1 MSYGGGNRLI
11 DAEEERTRNELL
23 FTTERFRLMASG
35 AVAPAEQEDEEEN
48 STVEEQDEE
57 EQARARERAPL
68 TPAELERFR
77 TMMEQEEQE
86 MEEEVTS
93 ESEEED
99 EDLHHESA
107 RAAGRRAALEYV
119 VAHARHLRQDLR
131 PVIPAADVALV
142 VSQARVSELV
152 AQSALMRNN
161 GDIANSVTELTG
173 GVHSNMNM
181 SARGAEA
188 VFASA
193 EAAIGQA
200 EEALAASEQSSPSSM
215 ADWVPR
221 PRDWARFAASA
232 SSYGN
237 AGYGNLPQLARDNLL
252 DHTFDDVAPG
262 GEGSL
267 HDTCNS
273 GILRDLIFPTL
284 EWRVAWAR
292 HRNVTPFSQPMLP
305 RWYRAIATLTARW
318 PQTYRRTHPYRGQQ
332 AEGGE
337 GCNEVLWIEYLLA
350 PAQNFDPPGAR
361 GRAAQARRSTN
372 VKRLLCELDGSGEH
386 SCVRV
391 RNMIR
396 ALVRDTMV
404 NLRPGADRWPDAIWA
419 HALSCCKKWDEEC
432 LTMPTAQDLAMV
444 LMSGVQDAAIEAHAA
459 FLEVADRQHTMDEL
473 VDAESA
479 YAREEQAAKE
489 ARDAGAASHTWP
501 QLEDELEEQV
511 AAAAAAEL
519 AARMRMAAEET
530 AVHLAVSS
538 MQEADRRRRLE
549 RPIGLTSTHSTMV
562 RDTNGLERWTTVIRQ
577 TPYPP
582 PLNAQQRDAQ
592 ARITE
597 AREAL
602 EAQMERNEMTEGVY
616 LERMN
621 VLRDAYN
628 NVRSS
633 SSYITQGVFATNLG
647 VFDPTLATRYDNSPT
662 LTLRTALSDRL
673 YDRSVN
679 YEPPNDA
686 IPNAD

>member
-11 DAEEERTRNELL
+11 DADEERARNELL
-23 FTTERFRLMASG
+23 FTTERFRNLGRDRTRDLEMIASQN
-35 AVAPAEQEDEEEN
+35 ADASADLVAAAYDRNDGDIVNAIMDLTNRYNREQ
-48 STVEEQDEE
+48 
-57 EQARARERAPL
+57 
-68 TPAELERFR
+68 LERELAER
-77 TMMEQEEQE
+77 QETQ
-86 MEEEVTS
+86 EEEVTS

-99 EDLHHESA
+99 EDVQWL
-107 RAAGRRAALEYV
+107 RGAGRRAALEYV

-152 AQSALMRNN
+152 AHSALMRNN

-200 EEALAASEQSSPSSM
+200 EEALAASEQSSPPSL

-252 DHTFDDVAPG
+252 DHTFDDVALG
-262 GEGSL
+262 GEGNL

-273 GILRDLIFPTL
+273 GILRDLVFPTL

-305 RWYRAIATLTARW
+305 RWYRAIATLSARW
-318 PQTYRRTHPYRGQQ
+318 PRTYRRTHPYRGQQ
-332 AEGGE
+332 ASQDE
-337 GCNEVLWIEYLLA
+337 GCDEILWIEYLLA
-350 PAQNFDPPGAR
+350 PPQNFDPPGAR

-372 VKRLLCELDGSGEH
+372 VKRLLRELDGSGEH

-404 NLRPGADRWPDAIWA
+404 NLRPAADRWPDAIWA

-459 FLEVADRQHTMDEL
+459 FLEVADRQHTMQEL
-473 VDAESA
+473 LDAESA

-489 ARDAGAASHTWP
+489 ARRSGAAVRGHTWP

-538 MQEADRRRRLE
+538 VQETDRRRRLE
-549 RPIGLTSTHSTMV
+549 RPIGLTGTRSTLV
-562 RDTNGLERWTTVIRQ
+562 RDANGRERWTTVVVQ

-582 PLNAQQRDAQ
+582 PLNAEQREVQ

-621 VLRDAYN
+621 ALRDAYN

-633 SSYITQGVFATNLG
+633 SSYITNPGPLG
-647 VFDPTLATRYDNSPT
+647 ITPRDNSPT
-662 LTLRTALSDRL
+662 LTLRTALSGRL
-673 YDRSVN
+673 YDRTVN

-686 IPNAD
+686 IPDAD